1 MTLSLNIEQIS
12 LDSHV
17 GNRLGNHLGNHVGN
31 RILVQGVNL
40 DVANGQIA
48 TLMGASGSGKSSILA
63 AIAGTLSEDLTFK
76 GAISLNGKRV
86 DDLPTSQRNIGLL
99 FQDDLLFAHMTVFE
113 NLLFA
118 VPAGDKA
125 ARKESVNQALLE
137 ADLVGFGDRDPAT
150 LSGGQRARVALMR
163 ALLAKPQALLL
174 DEPFSKLDAALRERF
189 KEFVFNH
196 VRARNIPVLMVTHDR
211 ADVADAQLVIE
222 LPTLLEQHHV

>member
-1 MTLSLNIEQIS
+1 MTLAINI
-12 LDSHV
+12 DSIRINSKTN
-17 GNRLGNHLGNHVGN
+17 NRM
-31 RILVQGVNL
+31 LVQGVSL
-40 DVANGQIA
+40 SVANGQIA

-63 AIAGTLSEDLTFK
+63 AIAGTLSESLTFN
-76 GAISLNGKRV
+76 GAVNLNGQRV

-118 VPAGDKA
+118 VPKGENGGEKKA
-125 ARKESVNQALLE
+125 RHAWVNQALQE
-137 ADLVGFGDRDPAT
+137 ADLVGFGERDPAT

-211 ADVADAQLVIE
+211 ADVADTHLVVE
-222 LPTLLEQHHV
+222 LPSMVDENHVR

>member
-1 MTLSLNIEQIS
+1 MTLSINIDRIS
-12 LDSHV
+12 ID
-17 GNRLGNHLGNHVGN
+17 R
-31 RILVQGVNL
+31 RILVQGVN
-40 DVANGQIA
+40 VTIACGQIA

-63 AIAGTLSEDLTFK
+63 AVAGTLNESLSFK
-76 GAISLNGKRV
+76 GSVSLNGKRV
-86 DDLPTSQRNIGLL
+86 DELPTSHRKIGLL

-118 VPAGDKA
+118 VLAGDKKLRHA
-125 ARKESVNQALLE
+125 SVNQALQE
-137 ADLVGFGDRDPAT
+137 ADLTGFGDRDPAT

-174 DEPFSKLDAALRERF
+174 DEPFSKLDATLRERF

-211 ADVADAQLVIE
+211 ADVADASLVTE
-222 LPTLLEQHHV
+222 LPSCVEETHV

>member
-1 MTLSLNIEQIS
+1 MTLSLNIEQIA

-17 GNRLGNHLGNHVGN
+17 DNHLGK
-31 RILVQGVNL
+31 RILVQDVNL

-63 AIAGTLSEDLTFK
+63 AIAGTLSENLVFK

-125 ARKESVNQALLE
+125 ARKESVNQALQE
-137 ADLVGFGDRDPAT
+137 ADLVGFGERDPAT

-174 DEPFSKLDAALRERF
+174 DEPFSKLDSALRERF
-189 KEFVFNH
+189 KEFVFSH

-211 ADVADAQLVIE
+211 TDVADANLVIE

>member
-1 MTLSLNIEQIS
+1 MTLSIHIDQIS
-12 LDSHV
+12 L
-17 GNRLGNHLGNHVGN
+17 GNRV
-31 RILVQGVNL
+31 LVQGVNL

-63 AIAGTLSEDLTFK
+63 AIAGTLSEALSFK
-76 GAISLNGKRV
+76 GAISLDGKRV
-86 DDLPTSQRNIGLL
+86 DNLPTSQRNIGLL

-118 VPAGDKA
+118 VPKLDKVGDKK
-125 ARKESVNQALLE
+125 ARLEAVNQALLE
-137 ADLVGFGDRDPAT
+137 AGLVGFGDRDPAT

-196 VRARNIPVLMVTHDR
+196 VRARNIPVLMVTHDKADA
-211 ADVADAQLVIE
+211 ADVDLILE
-222 LPTLLEQHHV
+222 LPTILEKT

>member
-1 MTLSLNIEQIS
+1 MTLSINIDSIS
-12 LDSHV
+12 INSKTDQRV
-17 GNRLGNHLGNHVGN
+17 
-31 RILVQGVNL
+31 LVQGVNL
-40 DVANGQIA
+40 TVANGQIV

-63 AIAGTLSEDLTFK
+63 VVAGTLNEALCFK
-76 GAISLNGKRV
+76 GSVHLNGKCV
-86 DDLPTSQRNIGLL
+86 DDLPTSLRNIGLL

-118 VPAGDKA
+118 VPVGDKKVRHA
-125 ARKESVNQALLE
+125 LVNQALHE
-137 ADLVGFGDRDPAT
+137 ADLDSFGDRDPAT

-196 VRARNIPVLMVTHDR
+196 IRARNIPVLLVTHDK
-211 ADVADAQLVIE
+211 ADVADADLVVEIPSFVE
-222 LPTLLEQHHV
+222 ETHI

>member
-1 MTLSLNIEQIS
+1 MTLSINIDRIS
-12 LDSHV
+12 IGQRV
-17 GNRLGNHLGNHVGN
+17 
-31 RILVQGVNL
+31 LVQGVNL
-40 DVANGQIA
+40 SIANGQIA

-63 AIAGTLSEDLTFK
+63 AIAGILNESLAFK
-76 GAISLNGKRV
+76 GSVQLNGKRI

-118 VPAGDKA
+118 VPAGDK
-125 ARKESVNQALLE
+125 KERHTAVNHALHE
-137 ADLVGFGDRDPAT
+137 ANLDGFGDRDPAT

-196 VRARNIPVLMVTHDR
+196 VRVRNIPVLLVTHDK
-211 ADVADAQLVIE
+211 ADVADADLIVE
-222 LPTLLEQHHV
+222 LPSFVKETHI